1 MRVSVLCCL
10 DLRVV
15 PMSRNTWWN
24 MLVLAGVHR
33 PAQVIYVYDFL
44 SAMLTRIFVR
54 ASQISSATAAD
65 SADRFNVHL
74 ANVALL
80 AAFAASHLATFN
92 RVPWFSITS
101 IRARSSFASLNGPR
115 ALRIA
120 FAAFSRTDGSF
131 VASSKLRSVSTA
143 SVAADVSLPTA
154 SAVNCVRISETRLL
168 NSAVPAS
175 V

>member
-33 PAQVIYVYDFL
+33 TAQVIYVYDFL

-101 IRARSSFASLNGPR
+101 IRARSSCSSASGPR
-115 ALRIA
+115 FARIA

-131 VASSKLRSVSTA
+131 VASSKLRSVATASDAESDSEPTAAFTA
-143 SVAADVSLPTA
+143 SVLSLETA
-154 SAVNCVRISETRLL
+154 CL
-168 NSAVPAS
+168 N
-175 V
+175 